1 MAPHGPFMPLSTTSV
16 PMIDFPMQFN
26 SHATQYWTYT
36 IAPLN
41 GDGRAGE
48 ADGQTTTH
56 ARTLSVQLQLTVYN
70 MAAVVSSAALR
81 THIYE
86 CRVDNTSYTSP
97 MTEHCWAIRC
107 VFALYG
113 PA

>member
-1 MAPHGPFMPLSTTSV
+1 MLGAPHICNCASIYGTPRLMAPHGPFMAISTTSV

-41 GDGRAGE
+41 GDGRAGK

-56 ARTLSVQLQLTVYN
+56 ARTLSVQLQLHAQTN
-70 MAAVVSSAALR
+70 VSA
-81 THIYE
+81 
-86 CRVDNTSYTSP
+86 C
-97 MTEHCWAIRC
+97 HCI
-107 VFALYG
+107 
-113 PA
+113 